1 MILRTYGCA
10 QCNHMMTV
18 ELRSDQWDAEPPEC
32 PMCAHGTHQEFAPP
46 AIGGSHRAKAVDLAL
61 DIAAKDYGV
70 ADIQADGRPEG
81 KPKVRYKDVQA
92 GGSSSWGMHSE
103 ALSQAVT
110 LGRQT
115 RLQQGSGLDIIRG
128 MPDLIA
134 ESKKRSVRVL

>member
-32 PMCAHGTHQEFAPP
+32 PQCSNTTHQEFQPP
-46 AIGGSHRAKAVDLAL
+46 GIVGSARSKATALAL
-61 DIAAKDYGV
+61 DIAEKDYHV
-70 ADIQADGRPEG
+70 SDIQADGKPEG
-81 KPKVRYKDVQA
+81 RPKVRYKDVQA

-115 RLQQGSGLDIIRG
+115 RLQHGSGLDVIKS

-134 ESKKRSVRVL
+134 ESKKKSMRVW

>member
-18 ELRSDQWDAEPPEC
+18 ELRADQWDQEPPEC
-32 PMCAHGTHQEFAPP
+32 PMCAHGTHQEFQPP
-46 AIGGSHRAKAVDLAL
+46 GIVGSARSKATALAL
-61 DIAAKDYGV
+61 DIAEKDYGV

-115 RLQQGSGLDIIRG
+115 RLQHGSGLDIIKTL
-128 MPDLIA
+128 PDLIQ
-134 ESKKRSVRVL
+134 ESKKRSARIW